1 MTLPT
6 PTELAE
12 ALRTYV
18 DAATVGP
25 VAEYVEDCTADAIA
39 FITRIA
45 PNTTDTQVVE
55 GILQNVAVAS
65 PLGDLYQREVI
76 ELGSEL
82 YYRKA
87 ARNGVVS
94 IGLDGAPIRISNDPY
109 KAAEARLARFVPLGF
124 A

>member
-1 MTLPT
+1 MALPT
-6 PTELAE
+6 PAELAE

-18 DAATVGP
+18 DARTGTP
-25 VAEYVEDCTADAIA
+25 VEDYVEDCANDAIA

-45 PNTTDTQVVE
+45 PNTTDTQVVD
-55 GILQNVAVAS
+55 GILQNVDLAS

-94 IGLDGAPIRISNDPY
+94 IGLDGSPIRISNDPY
-109 KAAEARLARFVPLGF
+109 KAAEGRLARFVPLGF